1 VTTVPSPTDEA
12 RRDDEAGRSGP
23 AGRTGTAARP
33 GTARAAGTPLPGA
46 APADRRE
53 RARRW
58 RASWR
63 RSETRAAYGFLSPW
77 IFGFVVLT
85 AGPMIA
91 TLYLSFTNYDGISE
105 PRGVGMENYRQ
116 LFEDPSVAKSLMNT
130 LVFTVLRVPLSMA
143 VALALAM
150 LLLRVGRATGFFRT
164 LFYLPVMT
172 PSVAVGILFL
182 LLFNGN
188 VGLINTVLGFVGV
201 DGPSWTTDGDW
212 IKPGLVLT
220 TLWSVGST
228 VIIYLAALRNVP
240 QELYEAA
247 EIDGV
252 GRRQAF
258 LHVTLPQIS
267 GALFFTLIV
276 NTIASLQ
283 TFTEAYTA
291 FFGSANSQTYS
302 NDAAL
307 FYVVHL
313 FQQAF
318 QYMHLGYAS
327 ALAWLLFLVILA
339 ITLVQARLSKRFV
352 YYEGEDR

>member
-1 VTTVPSPTDEA
+1 MTVPSSTT
-12 RRDDEAGRSGP
+12 GP
-23 AGRTGTAARP
+23 APASAD
-33 GTARAAGTPLPGA
+33 PGA
-46 APADRRE
+46 AADANTAPHRPAPGREGAPRRRE
-53 RARRW
+53 
-58 RASWR
+58 SWR
-63 RSETRAAYGFLSPW
+63 RRETLAAYGFLSPW

-91 TLYLSFTNYDGISE
+91 TLWLSFTSYDGISE
-105 PRGVGMENYRQ
+105 PRAVGFENYRQ

-130 LVFTVLRVPLSMA
+130 LVFTALRVPLSMA
-143 VALALAM
+143 AALGLAM

-172 PSVAVGILFL
+172 PPVAVGILFL

-188 VGLINTVLGFVGV
+188 VGLINTVLGFVGI

-220 TLWSVGST
+220 SLWSVGST
-228 VIIYLAALRNVP
+228 VIIYLAALKNVP
-240 QELYEAA
+240 QDLYEAA

-252 GRRQAF
+252 SRWQAF
-258 LHVTLPQIS
+258 VHVTLPQIS

-291 FFGSANSQTYS
+291 FFGSSNSQTYS

-327 ALAWLLFLVILA
+327 ALAWVLFLVILV
-339 ITLVQARLSKRFV
+339 ITLLQARFSKRFI
-352 YYEGEDR
+352 YYEGDER

>member
-1 VTTVPSPTDEA
+1 MTVSSRTATAPAPDA
-12 RRDDEAGRSGP
+12 SGSLP
-23 AGRTGTAARP
+23 PTAATGDR
-33 GTARAAGTPLPGA
+33 G
-46 APADRRE
+46 DRRE

-63 RSETRAAYGFLSPW
+63 RRETRAAYAFLSPW

-85 AGPMIA
+85 AGPMLA
-91 TLYLSFTNYDGISE
+91 TLWLSFTNYDGITQ
-105 PRGVGMENYRQ
+105 PKGVGFENYRQ

-130 LVFTVLRVPLSMA
+130 LLFTVMRVPLSMA

-150 LLLRVGRATGFFRT
+150 LLMRVGRATGFFRT

-228 VIIYLAALRNVP
+228 VIIYLAALKNVP
-240 QELYEAA
+240 EELYEAA

-258 LHVTLPQIS
+258 VHVTLPQIS

-291 FFGSANSQTYS
+291 FFGSSNSQTYS

-327 ALAWLLFLVILA
+327 ALAWLLFLVILV
-339 ITLVQARLSKRFV
+339 ITLIQAKFSKRFV
-352 YYEGEDR
+352 YYEGEQR